1 MRLGILGG
9 GQLGRMM
16 ALAGYP
22 LGVRTRL
29 LDPKD
34 PTSSAEVA
42 EVLAERYDDP
52 DALDRF
58 VTSLDAVT
66 YEFEN
71 VDAIALE
78 HLDDRVPVRPGRR
91 ALEVSQDRLTEKSF
105 FRDHGL
111 ETAPFAA
118 ADTLEELR
126 EAVREVGL
134 PAVLK
139 TRRFGYDGKG
149 QAVIRTEDD
158 VDAAWEAVGGV
169 PLLLE
174 GFVDF
179 DRELSIIAVRGP
191 EGDTA
196 FYPLPEN
203 IHEDGIIRVAIAPAP
218 DLDPALQERAEAYAT
233 RVMEDLDYV
242 GVLTIELFQV
252 GDRLLAN
259 EMAPRVHNSGHWSIE
274 GAETSQFENHVRAVL
289 GLPLGSTG
297 MRGHAAMVNLIGAVP
312 ETGDVIRHPHVHL
325 HLYRKEP
332 RPGRKVGHMTVRHDD
347 PAVVR
352 ETVDALRELDGARRE

>member
-16 ALAGYP
+16 ALAGHP
-22 LGVRTRL
+22 LGVRCRL

-58 VTSLDAVT
+58 VTHLDAVT

-71 VDAIALE
+71 VDAFALE

-105 FRDHGL
+105 FRDHDI
-111 ETAPFAA
+111 ETAPFAV
-118 ADTLEELR
+118 ADTLDELHA
-126 EAVREVGL
+126 AVDEVGV

-149 QAVIRTEDD
+149 QAVVRSHDD
-158 VDAAWEAVGGV
+158 VAAAWEAVGGV

-179 DRELSIIAVRGP
+179 DRELSILSVRDPDGM
-191 EGDTA
+191 TA
-196 FYPLPEN
+196 FYPLVEN
-203 IHEDGIIRVAIAPAP
+203 IHEDGILRVSYAPAP

-233 RVMEDLDYV
+233 RVLEELDYV
-242 GVLTIELFQV
+242 GVLAIELFQV
-252 GDRLLAN
+252 GRRLLAN

-274 GAETSQFENHVRAVL
+274 GSETGQFENHVRAVL
-289 GLPLGSTG
+289 GLPLGSTA
-297 MRGHAAMVNLIGAVP
+297 MRGHAAMVNLIGAIP
-312 ETGDVIRHPHVHL
+312 DTDDVLRHPHVHL

-332 RPGRKVGHMTVRHDD
+332 RPGRKVGHMTVRHYD
-347 PAVVR
+347 PEAVR
-352 ETVDALRELDGARRE
+352 ETVAKLRTLDGARP